1 MRMSPTAAANT
12 TMKTVLSVSFRSTE
26 DTARKPPIPGRGFE
40 SFKPGVVLG
49 CPGGGR
55 LGDLPVYRP
64 GVERTVILP
73 GERVVVV
80 TLPLTLGEV
89 NGLTP

>member
-40 SFKPGVVLG
+40 AFKPGVVLG

-55 LGDLPVYRP
+55 RGDLPVCRP